1 MGVGCWAL
9 HRMGSEHMASTRLL
23 TGSAR
28 TPSPSAWGSRCPPA
42 GAENRKV
49 LAAKPEP
56 CPSSLPLR
64 PLVQVQ
70 AWGHLRA
77 GVGLS
82 RGCGHW
88 GDVCGVGTGLGA
100 VPRAGFPPLLP
111 LCLEL
116 VPSRVCTLL
125 GVFMCTCALG
135 LLCDRCSCTMS
146 PGSGPGV
153 FWGGVCVTSP
163 PHLDHG
169 GWRVNRTG
177 AWLIPGVWRGG
188 RGEEQGK
195 H

>member
-1 MGVGCWAL
+1 MPGLHPRLPGAL
-9 HRMGSEHMASTRLL
+9 AVPLQE
-23 TGSAR
+23 
-28 TPSPSAWGSRCPPA
+28 
-42 GAENRKV
+42 AENRKV

-56 CPSSLPLR
+56 CPSSLPLH

-82 RGCGHW
+82 RGLWSLGRCVW
-88 GDVCGVGTGLGA
+88 GGDRAGCRPQSWVSSVA
-100 VPRAGFPPLLP
+100 SSVPRAGGIT
-111 LCLEL
+111 CLY
-116 VPSRVCTLL
+116 VAGCIYVH
-125 GVFMCTCALG
+125 MCIV
-135 LLCDRCSCTMS
+135 LCDRCSCTMS

-169 GWRVNRTG
+169 GWRVNGTG
-177 AWLIPGVWRGG
+177 AWLFPGVWRGG